1 MLTFIIPLLLGSIIG
16 FLIRGKP
23 SDTFAITT
31 GKRAASAIGVGF
43 IGLLVG
49 LPIGLATSQTTGP
62 QIAGL
67 IGAGLGLGVLNALS
81 LENASYQRWS
91 QRKTLVWL
99 IGSVFVL
106 FSIFI
111 FINSQKPNFTKTAD
125 RDDQNLSTTATD
137 PKSLRELLAAA
148 GGGDSSAQL
157 LLGALYGVGATDPP
171 VERNI
176 AESMKWYRR
185 AAEQGV
191 AAAQHN
197 LAELYANG
205 EGVPKNDAEAYFW
218 WNLAAAQGHEKAKTN
233 RDIIE
238 KDMTR
243 EQIAEAQRRSA
254 AWKPTKE

>member
-1 MLTFIIPLLLGSIIG
+1 
-16 FLIRGKP
+16 
-23 SDTFAITT
+23 
-31 GKRAASAIGVGF
+31 
-43 IGLLVG
+43 
-49 LPIGLATSQTTGP
+49 
-62 QIAGL
+62 
-67 IGAGLGLGVLNALS
+67 
-81 LENASYQRWS
+81 
-91 QRKTLVWL
+91 
-99 IGSVFVL
+99 
-106 FSIFI
+106 
-111 FINSQKPNFTKTAD
+111 
-125 RDDQNLSTTATD
+125 
-137 PKSLRELLAAA
+137 
-148 GGGDSSAQL
+148 
-157 LLGALYGVGATDPP
+157 
-171 VERNI
+171 
-176 AESMKWYRR
+176 MKWYRR